1 MKALCYLFL
10 HIRNNMRA
18 RHCCQQRPKTCYNKN
33 MIDTKK
39 LKQNFTGEIHTD
51 DATRAAFSHDASI
64 FEATPEIVVDPA
76 STADI
81 ESLVTFATE
90 AKEQGQNVSLTARA
104 GGTDMTG
111 GSITESVL
119 INFAAHL
126 NTIGTVTN
134 EQTIEVQ
141 PGAYY
146 RDLEKVTLE
155 KGLIMP
161 SYPASKAICGVG
173 GMVGNN
179 AGGEKS
185 LSYGQ
190 TIDWVK
196 QLDIVLADGKVHT
209 IKPLTEAE
217 LINKTKETGFEGTL
231 YKKLWHIISSNYEA
245 IKKAEPSTSKNS
257 AGYYLWKV
265 WDGHTFDLTK
275 LLVGSQG
282 TLGIV
287 TKITFQLV
295 PTKPHS
301 RMLVVFMQDLAELG
315 NVVREI
321 KKQRPESFELY
332 DDHTLRLAM
341 KYLPEMMQK
350 MGGKSLG
357 LLKQFLPEIWMSITG
372 GFPRLVLL
380 AEFTAD
386 TDAKAL
392 ERAKTAQA
400 AIQLQFKLPSRIT
413 KDAMDAKKYWTIR
426 RESYNLLR
434 QHTKNRVAACFIE
447 DIVVHTDQLP
457 EFLPRLNE
465 IFSRYPSFVYTIAG
479 HAGDANFH
487 IMPLMDLNEQSQ
499 REAVVRLSNE
509 VFHLVMEYKGS
520 ITAEHN
526 DGIVRGPY
534 LEMMYGSE
542 MLELFKQVK
551 NIFDPLNIFNPHK
564 KTDATMEYYEQ
575 HLRHK

>member
-1 MKALCYLFL
+1 
-10 HIRNNMRA
+10 
-18 RHCCQQRPKTCYNKN
+18 
-33 MIDTKK
+33 MIDTEK
-39 LKQNFTGEIHTD
+39 LKQNFTGEVHID

-81 ESLVTFATE
+81 EALVTFASE
-90 AKEQGQNVSLTARA
+90 AKQEGHDVSLTARA

-111 GSITESVL
+111 GSITESIL

-126 NTIGTVTN
+126 NQIGTVTD
-134 EQTIEVQ
+134 EQTIQVE

-146 RDLEKVTLE
+146 RDLEAVTLE
-155 KGLIMP
+155 KNLIMP

-196 QLDIVLADGKVHT
+196 QLDVVLADGKLHT
-209 IKPLTEAE
+209 IQPLTEAA
-217 LINKTKETGFEGTL
+217 LINKTKEASFEGTL

-245 IKKAEPSTSKNS
+245 IRKAEPSTSKNS

-282 TLGIV
+282 TLGII
-287 TKITFQLV
+287 TNITFQLV

-332 DDHTLRLAM
+332 DDHTLRLAL

-350 MGGKSLG
+350 MGGKSLA

-386 TDAKAL
+386 TDAHAL
-392 ERAKTAQA
+392 EHATTAQA
-400 AIQLQFKLPSRIT
+400 VIQSQFKLPSRIT

-487 IMPLMDLNEQSQ
+487 IMPLMDLTEQSQ
-499 REAVVRLSNE
+499 RDAVVRLSNE

-534 LEMMYGSE
+534 LEMMYGAE

-564 KTDATMEYYEQ
+564 KTDADMDYYEK
-575 HLRHK
+575 HLRHT

>member
-1 MKALCYLFL
+1 
-10 HIRNNMRA
+10 
-18 RHCCQQRPKTCYNKN
+18 
-33 MIDTKK
+33 MIDIEK
-39 LKQNFTGEIHTD
+39 LKQNFTGVVHGD
-51 DATRAAFSHDASI
+51 DATRTTFSHDASI
-64 FEATPEIVVDPA
+64 FEAKPELVVEPA
-76 STADI
+76 SAKDV
-81 ESLVTFATE
+81 ESLVTFVTE
-90 AKEQGQNVSLTARA
+90 AKQEGQNVSLTARA

-126 NTIGTVTN
+126 NKIGTITD
-134 EQTIEVQ
+134 EQTIDVE

-146 RDLEKVTLE
+146 RDLEKATLE
-155 KGLIMP
+155 HNLIMP

-190 TIDWVK
+190 TVDWVRK
-196 QLDIVLADGKVHT
+196 LDVVLADGKTHT
-209 IKPLTEAE
+209 IQAITEAE
-217 LINKTKETGFEGTL
+217 LVNKIKENSFEGTL
-231 YKKLWHIISSNYEA
+231 YKKLWHLISSNHEL

-265 WDGHTFDLTK
+265 WDGRTFDLTK

-282 TLGIV
+282 TLGII
-287 TKITFQLV
+287 TNITFQLV
-295 PTKPHS
+295 PVKPHS
-301 RMLVVFMQDLAELG
+301 RMLVVFMQDLSDLG
-315 NVVREI
+315 RVVNEI
-321 KKQRPESFELY
+321 KKYRPESFELY

-341 KYLPEMMQK
+341 QYLPEIMQK
-350 MGGKSLG
+350 MGGKSFS
-357 LLKQFLPEIWMSITG
+357 LLKQFLPELWMSITG

-386 TDAKAL
+386 TDEKAL
-392 ERAKTAQA
+392 EKAQTAKTAVES
-400 AIQLQFKLPSRIT
+400 QFTVTSRIT
-413 KDAMDAKKYWTIR
+413 KDVLDAKKYWTIR

-434 QHTKNRVAACFIE
+434 QHTKNRLAACFIE
-447 DIVVHTDQLP
+447 DIIVHPDQLP

-465 IFSRYPSFVYTIAG
+465 IFARYPSFVYTIAG

-487 IMPLMDLNEQSQ
+487 IMPLMDLTEESQ

-509 VFHLVMEYKGS
+509 VFHLVMEFKGS

-534 LEMMYGSE
+534 LEMMYGAE

-564 KTDATMEYYEQ
+564 KTDATMEYYRQ
-575 HLRHK
+575 HLRHT

>member
-1 MKALCYLFL
+1 
-10 HIRNNMRA
+10 
-18 RHCCQQRPKTCYNKN
+18 
-33 MIDTKK
+33 MIDVEK
-39 LKQNFTGEIHTD
+39 LKQNFTGEIHID
-51 DATRAAFSHDASI
+51 DATRATFSHDASI
-64 FEATPEIVVDPA
+64 FEATPEIVVDP
-76 STADI
+76 TTTEDI
-81 ESLVTFATE
+81 EALVDFATQ
-90 AKEQGQNVSLTARA
+90 AKEQGQDVSLTARA

-119 INFAAHL
+119 INFAKHL
-126 NTIGTVTN
+126 NAIGEVTD

-146 RDLEKVTLE
+146 RDLEKATLE
-155 KGLIMP
+155 QQLIMP

-190 TIDWVK
+190 TVDWVRK
-196 QLDIVLADGKVHT
+196 LDVVLADGKTHT
-209 IKPLTEAE
+209 IEPLTEAE
-217 LINKTKETGFEGTL
+217 LINKIKENSFEGTL
-231 YKKLWHIISSNYEA
+231 YKKIWHLISTNYEA

-287 TKITFQLV
+287 TNITFQLV
-295 PTKPHS
+295 PMKPHS
-301 RMLVVFMQDLAELG
+301 RMVVMFMQDLSDLG
-315 NVVREI
+315 RVVNEI
-321 KKQRPESFELY
+321 KKNRPESFELY
-332 DDHTLRLAM
+332 DDHTLRLALQ
-341 KYLPEMMQK
+341 YLPEMMQK
-350 MGGKSLG
+350 MGGKSLS

-372 GFPRLVLL
+372 GFPRLVLM

-386 TDAKAL
+386 TDEKAL
-392 ERAKTAQA
+392 ERACAAQS
-400 AIQLQFKLPSRIT
+400 AIEAEFKLTSRIT
-413 KDAMDAKKYWTIR
+413 KDVMDAKKYWTIR

-434 QHTKNRVAACFIE
+434 QHTKNRLAACFIE
-447 DIVVHTDQLP
+447 DIIVHPDQLP
-457 EFLPRLNE
+457 EFLPKLNE
-465 IFSRYPSFVYTIAG
+465 IFARYPSFVYTIAG

-487 IMPLMDLNEQSQ
+487 IMPLMDLNKQSE
-499 REAVVRLSNE
+499 RDAVVRLSNK
-509 VFHLVMEYKGS
+509 VFHLVMEFKGS

-534 LEMMYGSE
+534 LEMMYGPQ

-564 KTDATMEYYEQ
+564 KTDADMEYYKK
-575 HLRHK
+575 HLRHT

>member
-1 MKALCYLFL
+1 
-10 HIRNNMRA
+10 
-18 RHCCQQRPKTCYNKN
+18 
-33 MIDTKK
+33 MIDVEK
-39 LKQNFTGEIHTD
+39 LKQNFTGEIHV
-51 DATRAAFSHDASI
+51 DAPTRATFSHDASI
-64 FEATPEIVVDPA
+64 FEATPEIVASPT

-81 ESLVTFATE
+81 ESLVAFATN
-90 AKEQGQNVSLTARA
+90 AKEEGQDISLTPRA

-119 INFAAHL
+119 INFAEHL
-126 NTIGTVTN
+126 HTIGSVTD
-134 EQTIEVQ
+134 EQTIDVQ

-146 RDLEKVTLE
+146 RDLEKVTL
-155 KGLIMP
+155 KHNLIMP

-190 TIDWVK
+190 TVDWVK
-196 QLDIVLADGKVHT
+196 KLDIVLADGKTHT
-209 IKPLTEAE
+209 IQPLTEAQ
-217 LINKTKETGFEGTL
+217 LINKIKENSFEGTL
-231 YKKLWHIISSNYEA
+231 YKKIWHLISNNYEL

-265 WDGHTFDLTK
+265 WDGQTFDLTK

-282 TLGIV
+282 TLGII
-287 TKITFQLV
+287 TNITFQLV
-295 PTKPHS
+295 PVKPHS
-301 RMLVVFMQDLAELG
+301 RMVVVFMQDLTDLG
-315 NVVREI
+315 RVVNEI
-321 KKQRPESFELY
+321 KKYRPESFELY

-341 KYLPEMMQK
+341 QYLPEIMQK

-392 ERAKTAQA
+392 EKARTAQT
-400 AIQLQFKLPSRIT
+400 AIESTFKLSSRIT
-413 KDAMDAKKYWTIR
+413 KDVVDAKKYWTIR

-434 QHTKNRVAACFIE
+434 QHTKNRLAACFIE
-447 DIVVHTDQLP
+447 DIIVHPDQLP

-465 IFSRYPSFVYTIAG
+465 IFARYPSFVYTIAG

-487 IMPLMDLNEQSQ
+487 IMPLMDLTEQSE
-499 REAVVRLSNE
+499 RDAVVRLSNE
-509 VFHLVMEYKGS
+509 VFHLVMEFKGS

-534 LEMMYGSE
+534 LEMMYGAE

-564 KTDATMEYYEQ
+564 KTDADMNYYKT

>member
-1 MKALCYLFL
+1 
-10 HIRNNMRA
+10 
-18 RHCCQQRPKTCYNKN
+18 
-33 MIDTKK
+33 MIDIEK
-39 LKQNFTGEIHTD
+39 LKQNFKGEILND
-51 DATRAAFSHDASI
+51 VESRARFSRDASI
-64 FEATPEIVVDPA
+64 FEATPEIVAQPA
-76 STADI
+76 SVEDVQG
-81 ESLVTFATE
+81 LVRFASQE
-90 AKEQGQNVSLTARA
+90 KQSGHDVSLTARA

-111 GSITESVL
+111 GSISESIV
-119 INFAAHL
+119 IDFTKHL
-126 NTIGTVTN
+126 NQIGHIQPSSPDGARIT
-134 EQTIEVQ
+134 VQ

-146 RDLEKVTLE
+146 RDLESATLAQ
-155 KGLIMP
+155 GLVMP

-190 TIDWVK
+190 TVDWVK
-196 QLDIVLADGKVHT
+196 ELEVVLADGNTYTV
-209 IKPLTEAE
+209 KPLTEAE
-217 LINKTKETGFEGTL
+217 LANKIKEPTFEGQL
-231 YKKLWHIISSNYEA
+231 YKQIWNLISLNYET
-245 IKKAEPSTSKNS
+245 IRQAEPSTSKNS

-265 WDGHTFDLTK
+265 WDGKIFDLTK

-282 TLGIV
+282 TLGLI
-287 TKITFQLV
+287 TNITFKLAQV
-295 PTKPHS
+295 QQHS
-301 RMLVVFMQDLAELG
+301 RTVVMFMQDLHELG
-315 NVVREI
+315 HVITEI
-321 KKQRPESFELY
+321 KKLRPESFELY
-332 DDHTLRLAM
+332 DDHTLKLAVQYM
-341 KYLPEMMQK
+341 PEMVKK
-350 MGGKSLG
+350 MGGG
-357 LLKQFLPEIWMSITG
+357 LKLFWQFMPELWMSITG

-386 TDAKAL
+386 TDVGAL
-392 ERAKTAQA
+392 EKATIAQTEMRNR
-400 AIQLQFKLPSRIT
+400 FKLHSRIT

-434 QHTKNRVAACFIE
+434 QHTQNRMAACFIE
-447 DIVVHTDQLP
+447 DIIVHPDQLP

-499 REAVVRLSNE
+499 RDAVIRLSNE

-534 LEMMYGSE
+534 LEMMFGPKI
-542 MLELFKQVK
+542 MELFRQTKK
-551 NIFDPLNIFNPHK
+551 IFDPLNIFNPHK
-564 KTDATMEYYEQ
+564 KTDADMDYYQ
-575 HLRHK
+575 KHLRHK